1 MGCNISVDETMVGF
15 RGRFAAKQYMPKK
28 PQKWGIKAFML
39 VDSSTGYINN
49 ILMYMGSETLE
60 GASSTFSHL
69 LQPAR
74 VVMELMEP
82 YLGRGHHLFTN
93 RYYTSVQMAKA
104 LYDHQTAFTGVSK
117 KNRTEFLDEIRQLQR
132 RPVARGG
139 SGGSIEPPIS
149 GSVYCAVQS
158 VHSMPHGFGRRQSS
172 RIHNIEQCSAARLA
186 VPRLHK
192 RARRSERADVYNNN
206 N

>member
-1 MGCNISVDETMVGF
+1 M
-15 RGRFAAKQYMPKK
+15 RA
-28 PQKWGIKAFML
+28 
-39 VDSSTGYINN
+39 
-49 ILMYMGSETLE
+49 
-60 GASSTFSHL
+60 
-69 LQPAR
+69 AR
-74 VVMELMEP
+74 VTVVVVCVCVCVCM
-82 YLGRGHHLFTN
+82 Y
-93 RYYTSVQMAKA
+93 VC
-104 LYDHQTAFTGVSK
+104 VC
-117 KNRTEFLDEIRQLQR
+117 

-186 VPRLHK
+186 APRLHK

>member
-1 MGCNISVDETMVGF
+1 MIFKN
-15 RGRFAAKQYMPKK
+15 
-28 PQKWGIKAFML
+28 
-39 VDSSTGYINN
+39 
-49 ILMYMGSETLE
+49 
-60 GASSTFSHL
+60 
-69 LQPAR
+69 AR
-74 VVMELMEP
+74 VLARFRRSCHIFMIRLAHVLLMLSAFACVYVVL
-82 YLGRGHHLFTN
+82 YLLSFSASNNLCFINPWRACAERVTVVVS
-93 RYYTSVQMAKA
+93 YVCVSVCM
-104 LYDHQTAFTGVSK
+104 S
-117 KNRTEFLDEIRQLQR
+117 

-186 VPRLHK
+186 APRLHK

>member
-1 MGCNISVDETMVGF
+1 MEGKRR
-15 RGRFAAKQYMPKK
+15 RGRR
-28 PQKWGIKAFML
+28 
-39 VDSSTGYINN
+39 
-49 ILMYMGSETLE
+49 
-60 GASSTFSHL
+60 
-69 LQPAR
+69 R
-74 VVMELMEP
+74 VNRRLHVRKRQ
-82 YLGRGHHLFTN
+82 RGKVVRSFC
-93 RYYTSVQMAKA
+93 
-104 LYDHQTAFTGVSK
+104 
-117 KNRTEFLDEIRQLQR
+117 

-186 VPRLHK
+186 APRLHK

>member
-1 MGCNISVDETMVGF
+1 MSRYTNCHVRI
-15 RGRFAAKQYMPKK
+15 Y
-28 PQKWGIKAFML
+28 L
-39 VDSSTGYINN
+39 NN
-49 ILMYMGSETLE
+49 EFTLLMYN
-60 GASSTFSHL
+60 ADI
-69 LQPAR
+69 
-74 VVMELMEP
+74 
-82 YLGRGHHLFTN
+82 Y
-93 RYYTSVQMAKA
+93 
-104 LYDHQTAFTGVSK
+104 
-117 KNRTEFLDEIRQLQR
+117 

-186 VPRLHK
+186 APRLHK

>member
-1 MGCNISVDETMVGF
+1 MLNKINAQGAKYRILYSSHVPVATLKKSMAEASNSLPPAKRPKRQCHYNDSWS
-15 RGRFAAKQYMPKK
+15 KQYK
-28 PQKWGIKAFML
+28 GIGK
-39 VDSSTGYINN
+39 S
-49 ILMYMGSETLE
+49 
-60 GASSTFSHL
+60 
-69 LQPAR
+69 
-74 VVMELMEP
+74 
-82 YLGRGHHLFTN
+82 
-93 RYYTSVQMAKA
+93 
-104 LYDHQTAFTGVSK
+104 
-117 KNRTEFLDEIRQLQR
+117 

-186 VPRLHK
+186 APRLHK

>member
-1 MGCNISVDETMVGF
+1 MFSNKSILYVTHISNIST
-15 RGRFAAKQYMPKK
+15 KSY
-28 PQKWGIKAFML
+28 
-39 VDSSTGYINN
+39 
-49 ILMYMGSETLE
+49 
-60 GASSTFSHL
+60 
-69 LQPAR
+69 
-74 VVMELMEP
+74 
-82 YLGRGHHLFTN
+82 
-93 RYYTSVQMAKA
+93 
-104 LYDHQTAFTGVSK
+104 
-117 KNRTEFLDEIRQLQR
+117 

-186 VPRLHK
+186 APRLHK

-206 N
+206 NN

>member
-1 MGCNISVDETMVGF
+1 MDCSVGQQEN
-15 RGRFAAKQYMPKK
+15 
-28 PQKWGIKAFML
+28 
-39 VDSSTGYINN
+39 YI
-49 ILMYMGSETLE
+49 
-60 GASSTFSHL
+60 
-69 LQPAR
+69 
-74 VVMELMEP
+74 
-82 YLGRGHHLFTN
+82 
-93 RYYTSVQMAKA
+93 
-104 LYDHQTAFTGVSK
+104 
-117 KNRTEFLDEIRQLQR
+117 

-186 VPRLHK
+186 APRLHK